1 MVSLWQSV
9 EMWIT
14 VYYPLYRKYNS
25 QAIKMNNKI
34 PSEYFLFERA
44 REMESNVVREILLC
58 KWSWKSGFAQ
68 SAKHDVNKTV
78 LHLLPLPLLRGIRAY
93 AFF

>member
-25 QAIKMNNKI
+25 QAIKMNKI

-44 REMESNVVREILLC
+44 REMESNEVREILLQ
-58 KWSWKSGFAQ
+58 K
-68 SAKHDVNKTV
+68 
-78 LHLLPLPLLRGIRAY
+78 
-93 AFF
+93 